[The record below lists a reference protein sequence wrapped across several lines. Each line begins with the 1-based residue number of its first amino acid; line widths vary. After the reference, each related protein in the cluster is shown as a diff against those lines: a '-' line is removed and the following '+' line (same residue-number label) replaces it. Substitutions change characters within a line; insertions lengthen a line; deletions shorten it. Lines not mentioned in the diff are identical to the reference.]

1 MKTIK
6 KIGDIVSTLLIAFGI
21 MVLFWMFMMYGC
33 TEVHSVAECQ
43 DNSYSRMMLAVVDLF
58 R

>member
-21 MVLFWMFMMYGC
+21 SVLFWMMLMYGC
-33 TEVHSVAECQ
+33 TETHSVAECQ
-43 DNSYSRMMLAVVDLF
+43 DNSYSRIMLSVVDLF